1 MELNI
6 FKDILKLYLLLIF
19 VCNLSNENEIIKE
32 PFQRTEKIFKAI
44 IAPKF
49 GIIFAFT
56 SKTIFSIKQDGFQMI
71 SYQNL
76 TYELLDYQK
85 ETINLLDI
93 SDFGENFEH
102 IYIIVANC
110 LYHIDKTGNFI
121 SYYTKVSIGNL
132 IEMSA
137 YNILLDKCYI
147 DDSHK
152 YCDLYLVDIDLE
164 NNVNIIYFI
173 HDFDKR
179 ELNKDFDLITPE
191 DDILIKNKNI
201 SCQMMYDAK
210 KDEKLMT
217 CFYVNVEHQLQTIF
231 FYPLEPSSMEI
242 YLCSAIE
249 LSDSNVAY
257 LKSALYSNN

>member
-6 FKDILKLYLLLIF
+6 FKDILKLYLLLII
-19 VCNLSNENEIIKE
+19 VCNLSNANEIIKE

-56 SKTIFSIKQDGFQMI
+56 PKTIFSIKQDGFQMI

-85 ETINLLDI
+85 ETVNLLEI

-102 IYIIVANC
+102 IYIIAANC
-110 LYHIDKTGNFI
+110 LYHIDKTGNFV
-121 SYYTKVSIGNL
+121 SYYTLVFDGNL
-132 IEMSA
+132 IEMSD
-137 YNILLDKCYI
+137 YNILLDRCYI

-173 HDFDKR
+173 HDFDRR
-179 ELNKDFDLITPE
+179 ELNMDF
-191 DDILIKNKNI
+191 
-201 SCQMMYDAK
+201 
-210 KDEKLMT
+210 
-217 CFYVNVEHQLQTIF
+217 V
-231 FYPLEPSSMEI
+231 
-242 YLCSAIE
+242 
-249 LSDSNVAY
+249 
-257 LKSALYSNN
+257 